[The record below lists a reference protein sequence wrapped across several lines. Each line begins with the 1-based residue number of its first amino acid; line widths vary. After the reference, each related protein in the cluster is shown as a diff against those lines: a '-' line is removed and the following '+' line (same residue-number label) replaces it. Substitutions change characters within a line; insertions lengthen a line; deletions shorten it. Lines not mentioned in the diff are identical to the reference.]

1 MMPSDYIGMPEQLTC
16 SSPAAQLEVGR
27 SGAQALE
34 EIRGDES
41 RGDLSEVPP
50 KRGQFLIGDSS
61 RRNRD
66 WLTASEVHGAL
77 RGRWPATLAA
87 LGVLPE
93 SALRRKF
100 QNKPCPAC
108 GGRDRFTFDDRYQRG
123 DWLCRSCGSGDG
135 FDLLRAVHGWSLRE
149 SMAEVLRLEGID
161 PARLQT
167 MPPSRS
173 TAAQAES
180 KPATPSARALDLL
193 RTATEAELVPDVRSY
208 LEHRRVWPLP
218 QGHSLRAHSAA
229 PYYGEAIPPE
239 LKPAYIGRFAALLA
253 PVLDVDGAL
262 VTVHATY
269 LQHGRK
275 LEGHEPRKLLSALTG
290 RTGCA
295 VRLAP
300 LGPVLGIAE
309 GIETALAA
317 MQRHRVPVWAA
328 LNAAMLAKF
337 TPPPGVQ
344 RLAIFAD
351 RDVAGLRAAWTL
363 RDRTAIPC
371 ELHVP
376 REGFK
381 DWADVLSAEV
391 QRHG

>member
-1 MMPSDYIGMPEQLTC
+1 MTPSNYIGMPEQLTC
-16 SSPAAQLEVGR
+16 SSSAAQLEESC

-34 EIRGDES
+34 EIRGDET

-50 KRGQFLIGDSS
+50 KRGQFLIGKACTAK
-61 RRNRD
+61 RD

-87 LGVLPE
+87 LGALPE
-93 SALRRKF
+93 SALRGKH

-108 GGRDRFTFDDRYQRG
+108 GGRDRFTFDDRNQRG

-135 FDLLRAVHGWSLRE
+135 FDLLRAVHGWNLRE
-149 SMAEVLRLEGID
+149 AIREVLRLEGID
-161 PARLQT
+161 PARMQA

-173 TAAQAES
+173 TAAPAES

-193 RTATEAELVPDVRSY
+193 RTATETELVPDVRAY

-218 QGHSLRAHSAA
+218 HGHSLRAHASA
-229 PYYGEAIPPE
+229 PYYGEVVEPE
-239 LKPAYIGRFAALLA
+239 SKPRYIGRFAALLA
-253 PVLDVDGAL
+253 PVQDVDGAM

-269 LQHGRK
+269 MQNGRK

-300 LGPVLGIAE
+300 LGPVLGVAE

-328 LNAAMLAKF
+328 LNAGLLAKF

-351 RDVAGLRAAWTL
+351 RDVVGLQAAWTL

-371 ELHVP
+371 ELHLP
-376 REGFK
+376 RDGFK
-381 DWADVLSAEV
+381 DWADVTSAEV
-391 QRHG
+391 QRHA